1 MSVARTAPSSKTP
14 ASDLES
20 RVESRKRDLI
30 SEIVEHKKNSSR
42 AGAAEAIDRAKA
54 RLAELAHIVKEGV
67 TNGWANV
74 GPSAKLKLDEWMS
87 R

>member
-1 MSVARTAPSSKTP
+1 MP
-14 ASDLES
+14 DLEI

-42 AGAAEAIDRAKA
+42 AAAAEGIERLKA
-54 RLAELAHIVKEGV
+54 RLSDLAHIVREGV
-67 TNGWANV
+67 VDGWANV
-74 GPSAKLKLDEWMS
+74 APSTRHKLEEWMS

>member
-1 MSVARTAPSSKTP
+1 MT
-14 ASDLES
+14 DLES

-42 AGAAEAIDRAKA
+42 AGAASAIEAAKS
-54 RLAELAHIVKEGV
+54 RLTELTWIVKEGV
-67 TNGWANV
+67 VDGWANV
-74 GPSAKLKLDEWMS
+74 GPTAKQRLDDWIS